1 MRMQMPANHLKAK
14 ANVSIYCCYFC
25 SVSPSF
31 PPPPSLAT
39 SSLKITW
46 IGTSRLTARD
56 EAANRLP
63 WILAIISCSFHNTR
77 HPTPFQRHSTALVQ
91 RLCRWEVTKLKSWPN
106 PRDSRALQLQSNSW
120 RTQGL
125 FNCLFCVCVCA
136 WQWQLVW
143 WNEIKRERDRDGE
156 RDRARTEAEN
166 LQFDCFLIQCIRFGF
181 TSLSAVC
188 IPYREIVRLFTQRIS
203 SSIWRV
209 FAKRR

>member
-1 MRMQMPANHLKAK
+1 MRMRMQMPANHLKAK

-25 SVSPSF
+25 SVPPSF
-31 PPPPSLAT
+31 PPLPPSSAT

-46 IGTSRLTARD
+46 IGTSRLTASD

-77 HPTPFQRHSTALVQ
+77 HPSPFQRHSTTLVQ

-125 FNCLFCVCVCA
+125 FNCLFCVCVCVTVTA
-136 WQWQLVW
+136 SVIGRDTKRKRQR
-143 WNEIKRERDRDGE
+143 KREIE
-156 RDRARTEAEN
+156 QEQKQRTCN
-166 LQFDCFLIQCIRFGF
+166 LIVFLYNAFGLA
-181 TSLSAVC
+181 SLHCLLFVYP
-188 IPYREIVRLFTQRIS
+188 IERLFDYLPNELALR
-203 SSIWRV
+203 
-209 FAKRR
+209 FEEYL